1 MRRGDD
7 MGRERRGGNKGEGRK
22 GKEKGKKRGGEGR
35 EAKGEERREGRG
47 PRLELVWSLPEWL
60 IRPCLLR
67 CVTQCCVAIFSLSLR
82 TPRPEGVGFSPPRQL
97 FRSALTSHGM
107 SIIFLAE
114 MEK

>member
-1 MRRGDD
+1 MTWEESGEGEIKGRGKKGRRRG
-7 MGRERRGGNKGEGRK
+7 RKGEGKAGRRK
-22 GKEKGKKRGGEGR
+22 
-35 EAKGEERREGRG
+35 ERKEGRG
-47 PRLELVWSLPEWL
+47 GAPRLELVWSLPEWL